1 MDDTIETILK
11 KLRDD
16 AEVRKTRFTSN
27 FLNNVR
33 EVLDYHG
40 FGATKVFLL
49 DKLDK
54 KDSQWQAQTLLKRV
68 IPLLE
73 ASDKIRTQPSIG
85 AYIIKSLNAIK
96 EVEL

>member
-1 MDDTIETILK
+1 MDDPIETILK
-11 KLRDD
+11 KLRND
-16 AEVRKTRFTSN
+16 ADVRKTYFTSN

-33 EVLDYHG
+33 EVLDCHG

-54 KDSQWQAQTLLKRV
+54 KDLHWQAQTLLQKV

-73 ASDKIRTQPSIG
+73 ASDKIRTQPAIAG
-85 AYIIKSLNAIK
+85 FIIKSLTAIK